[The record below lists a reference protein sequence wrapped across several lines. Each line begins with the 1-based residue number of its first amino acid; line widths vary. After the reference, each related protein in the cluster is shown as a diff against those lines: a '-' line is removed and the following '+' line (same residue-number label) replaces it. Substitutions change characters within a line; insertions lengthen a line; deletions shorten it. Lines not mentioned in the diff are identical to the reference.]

1 MHKLRQKYK
10 QIQSSKDGKTLLAN
24 FGYLSL
30 LQIAGYIFPLVTLP
44 YLARV
49 IGVDSFGKIA
59 FASAVV
65 VWFQTVADWGFN
77 YTATRDVAQNRE
89 DNEKVSEIFS
99 NVFWARIALMLLS
112 LCLLLVVIAVVPKFN
127 ENSTLILLTFLMVP
141 GGIMFPDWFFQAME
155 RMKYITILNL
165 LSKTLFTIAIFVFI
179 KQKSD
184 FILQPL
190 ITSLGSAISGL
201 IAMYF
206 IIGRWGV
213 KLHKPQLKPIV
224 QTIKG
229 STNMFLNN
237 FVPNLYNSF
246 SIMLLG
252 FFGGSISN
260 GVLDAGTKFVDTS
273 QQFMNVIGRV
283 FFPFLSRKLDRHNEY
298 VKINVYL
305 SLLISSLL
313 FLLSPIIIKIFFTSE
328 FYESINILRFLSIT
342 VFLMSIRNAY
352 GTHYMVLKGYDNE
365 LWLLT
370 FWSSIFGL
378 LLAFPLVYYF
388 DYWGAAVNILL
399 IKGIMAFMV
408 VKKSKKINKEIA
420 SQIN

>member
-1 MHKLRQKYK
+1 MYRFIKNYK
-10 QIQSSKDGKTLLAN
+10 QIKSSKDGKMLLAN

-190 ITSLGSAISGL
+190 ITSLGSVVSGI

-260 GVLDAGTKFVDTS
+260 GLLDAGTKFVDTS
-273 QQFMNVIGRV
+273 QQFMNVIGRA
-283 FFPFLSRKLDRHNEY
+283 FFPFLSRKINQHNEF
-298 VKINVYL
+298 VKINIYL

-313 FLLSPIIIKIFFTSE
+313 FLLSPIIIKMFYTSE
-328 FYESINILRFLSIT
+328 FYQSINILRFLSIT
-342 VFLMSIRNAY
+342 IFLMSIRNAY
-352 GTHYMVLKGYDNE
+352 GTHYMVLKGYDKE
-365 LWLLT
+365 LWFLT
-370 FWSSIFGL
+370 FWSSIFGF

-388 DYWGAAVNILL
+388 DYWGAAINILL
-399 IKGIMAFMV
+399 IKSIMAFTV
-408 VKKSKKINKEIA
+408 VIKAKNIKKEIA
-420 SQIN
+420 

>member
-1 MHKLRQKYK
+1 LYRFIKNYK
-10 QIQSSKDGKTLLAN
+10 QIKSSKDGKMLLAN

-190 ITSLGSAISGL
+190 ITSLGSVVSGI

-260 GVLDAGTKFVDTS
+260 GLLDAGTKFVDTS
-273 QQFMNVIGRV
+273 QQFMNVIGRA
-283 FFPFLSRKLDRHNEY
+283 FFPFLSRKINQHNEF
-298 VKINVYL
+298 VKINIYL

-313 FLLSPIIIKIFFTSE
+313 FLLSPIIIKMFYTSE
-328 FYESINILRFLSIT
+328 FYQSINILRFLSIT
-342 VFLMSIRNAY
+342 IFLMSIRNAY
-352 GTHYMVLKGYDNE
+352 GTHYMVLKGYDKE
-365 LWLLT
+365 LWFLT
-370 FWSSIFGL
+370 FWSSIFGF

-388 DYWGAAVNILL
+388 DYWGAAINILL
-399 IKGIMAFMV
+399 IKSIMAFTV
-408 VKKSKKINKEIA
+408 VIKAKNIKKEIA
-420 SQIN
+420 